1 MPSRLAP
8 AKPAPEKE
16 TFWRW
21 TILDRAF
28 DGQNRR
34 PFIAL
39 TQIPH
44 GTKVSGQAVKAE
56 AAFGYMASGCDPLDL
71 GGMVGF
77 MGPCTFAAT
86 DDVFTPP
93 GTTDGGAAMGV
104 IVMAWWMDS

>member
-21 TILDRAF
+21 IILDRAF

-56 AAFGYMASGCDPLDL
+56 AAFVRAHGRAVD
-71 GGMVGF
+71 
-77 MGPCTFAAT
+77 
-86 DDVFTPP
+86 
-93 GTTDGGAAMGV
+93 
-104 IVMAWWMDS
+104 